1 MTTLKRSSLAAV
13 TMALISINL
22 IVTSTSAQTRIKCWQ
37 NSDGVRECGKN
48 VPPEYSQQV
57 HEEINSRGITVET
70 TDAAKT
76 DEERA
81 EEDRLAEIQK
91 AEDAKKA
98 KIAAQNK
105 ILLDTYSN
113 TDDIQMASDGK
124 IAAIE
129 SSIKLANKRKE
140 KIQADLDKR
149 TAAAAAEEL
158 AGKQPSEDLLKDIK
172 SLERQIE
179 DLDKFILNKHLAQE
193 EITKEYAEK
202 IARYKELTG
211 K

>member
-1 MTTLKRSSLAAV
+1 
-13 TMALISINL
+13 
-22 IVTSTSAQTRIKCWQ
+22 
-37 NSDGVRECGKN
+37 
-48 VPPEYSQQV
+48 
-57 HEEINSRGITVET
+57 
-70 TDAAKT
+70 
-76 DEERA
+76 
-81 EEDRLAEIQK
+81 
-91 AEDAKKA
+91 
-98 KIAAQNK
+98 
-105 ILLDTYSN
+105 
-113 TDDIQMASDGK
+113 MASDGK

-179 DLDKFILNKHLAQE
+179 DLDKFIVNKHLAQE